1 MFKLDMDYRPASYW
15 AKDDPIQAL
24 LSGIKG
30 EARRQLVLRKLENGA
45 TGDLPE
51 HFLDSLLD
59 DQTRRAWG
67 VFHPLMMGGEYLP
80 DDLPGEAT
88 IARVAL
94 NSTTGDV
101 IEVRAR
107 PTPEGI
113 GYRVVDEYD
122 TDYALPF
129 DSSPQPLTTREM
141 IRLLDETIGMWGPE
155 HPGLVMQYATRTYA
169 RGPDRR
175 ETIPRW
181 RRRVQAFVRLN
192 TSHYPRLGEWYDAR
206 IDAWMDALLVSR
218 GFLPG
223 AADGE
228 VA

>member
-15 AKDDPIQAL
+15 AKDDPIQVL

-30 EARRQLVLRKLENGA
+30 EARRQLVLRKLESGA

-51 HFLDSLLD
+51 GFLDKQID
-59 DQTRRAWG
+59 EETRRAWG
-67 VFHPLMMGGEYLP
+67 AIHPLMMGGEYLP
-80 DDLPGEAT
+80 EDLPGETT
-88 IARVAL
+88 IGRISL

-107 PTPEGI
+107 PAPDGI
-113 GYRVVDEYD
+113 AYRVVDEYE
-122 TDYALPF
+122 TEYQLPF
-129 DSSPQPLTTREM
+129 DSSPLPLTTAEM
-141 IRLLDETIGMWGPE
+141 VCLLDETIGMWGPE

-175 ETIPRW
+175 ETIGKW
-181 RRRVQAFVRLN
+181 RRRVQAFVRLC
-192 TSHYPRLGEWYDAR
+192 SAPYPRLGEWYDAR
-206 IDAWMDALLVSR
+206 IDAWMDTLLLSR
-218 GFLPG
+218 GFIPG
-223 AADGE
+223 ADGG